1 MIGVCLVTYNQEPF
15 ISQAIESV
23 LAQKNCPYPVRIYIG
38 NDASSDNTGEI
49 CQEFAERYSDRIC
62 LINQKVNLG
71 LVGNTFSVLTRIRE
85 DGCKY
90 VSMLDGDDY
99 WCDSEKLAKQATFL
113 DNHPDYGFVHSRIC
127 LLTDKGIED
136 SSFPPPVGDVFDKMG
151 SFAVGGSSA
160 FYRCSLLDLIDFDE
174 FSKQG
179 FLSLDYV
186 MYAVFSAHTRF
197 GFIEDCTTVWRR
209 NISSVSNP
217 QNMQKQI
224 AYLEND
230 RAMWRYLGS
239 LYPQRFQ
246 YNEAAWDEYYNYK
259 VFQIAFHFGDFTL
272 AHKVLPALKR
282 NRGIQFHIKKF
293 CASNKLLFTI
303 WQLLKRKF
311 VELFQMKD

>member
-1 MIGVCLVTYNQEPF
+1 MIGVCLVTYNQEQY
-15 ISQAIESV
+15 IAQAIESV
-23 LAQKNCPYPVRIYIG
+23 LGQINCPDLVRIYIG
-38 NDASSDNTGEI
+38 NDASIDKTGEI
-49 CQEFAERYSDRIC
+49 CQTFAERYPDKIC
-62 LINQKVNLG
+62 LINQKTNLG

-85 DGCKY
+85 DECKY
-90 VSMLDGDDY
+90 VAMLDGDDY
-99 WCDSEKLAKQATFL
+99 WCDSEKLAKQAVFL

-136 SSFPPPVGDVFDKMG
+136 SSLSAPPVGDVFDKMG
-151 SFAVGGSSA
+151 TFAIGGSSA

-197 GFIEDCTTVWRR
+197 GFLEDCTTVWRR

-217 QNMQKQI
+217 KSMQKQI

-239 LYPQRFQ
+239 LYPERFH
-246 YNEAAWDEYYNYK
+246 YDEIAWDEYFNYK
-259 VFQIAFHFGDFTL
+259 VFQIAFHFGDYSL
-272 AHKVLPALKR
+272 AHKVLPNVKKK
-282 NRGIQFHIKKF
+282 NGIQFYVKKL
-293 CASNKLLFTI
+293 CASNKFLFSA
-303 WQLLKRKF
+303 WRFLKRG
-311 VELFQMKD
+311 VR